1 MLNCKQASKLISQS
15 LDRRLSWAERCQLKL
30 HLIICTPCR
39 RFARQLKLMAAAI
52 HLRSKIIENDQ
63 DIKLSPE
70 VKNKIL
76 QASKTGSMQNN

>member
-15 LDRRLSWAERCQLKL
+15 LDRPLSWAERCQLKL

-39 RFARQLKLMAAAI
+39 RFSRQLKLLAAAI

-70 VKNKIL
+70 VKNRIL
-76 QASKTGSMQNN
+76 QASTKGSVQNN